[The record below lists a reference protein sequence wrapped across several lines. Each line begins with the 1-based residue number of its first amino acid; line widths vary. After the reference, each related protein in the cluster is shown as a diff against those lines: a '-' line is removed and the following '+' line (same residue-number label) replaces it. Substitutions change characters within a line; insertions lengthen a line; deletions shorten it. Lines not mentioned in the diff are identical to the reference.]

1 MSFWYGQ
8 FSVQLKSLTG
18 NLMLPLQIYIYGSC
32 FYKNHVFRRP
42 GLTNCRA
49 IRLLLSQCLNC
60 LPTFFD
66 SFVIDHLYSQP
77 SLLTFIQLVMKR
89 GPAQLCFHIRL
100 TAAAAEIIL
109 QPRHG
114 GFYCAGSI
122 DTQIFTSK
130 NAADKC
136 LFRTQRTHRALNA
149 KQLARDSITCQL
161 CSNIWRRNFDWRFNQ
176 TIETVVS
183 VANWTVW
190 LFLSVLGHWGTFRL
204 VDSQITAVKALSLKE
219 D

>member
-1 MSFWYGQ
+1 
-8 FSVQLKSLTG
+8 
-18 NLMLPLQIYIYGSC
+18 MLPLQIYIYGSC

-100 TAAAAEIIL
+100 TAAAAAEIIFFL
-109 QPRHG
+109 V
-114 GFYCAGSI
+114 SI
-122 DTQIFTSK
+122 AQAQLTHKFSHQKTRPT
-130 NAADKC
+130 NAC
-136 LFRTQRTHRALNA
+136 LEPN
-149 KQLARDSITCQL
+149 
-161 CSNIWRRNFDWRFNQ
+161 
-176 TIETVVS
+176 EPTV
-183 VANWTVW
+183 
-190 LFLSVLGHWGTFRL
+190 L
-204 VDSQITAVKALSLKE
+204 
-219 D
+219 